1 MYNFECCLK
10 NKKLIKM
17 KKILSIVLF
26 SALGG
31 ALTLGAYK
39 TFIEKPQV
47 VFEQSGLQNP
57 KTFNTNYNNAAFG
70 GAENID
76 FTIAAEQ
83 TLNSVVH
90 VKNTMYQTIKDPFA
104 EFFYGPGNGTRQY
117 SQIGTG
123 SGVII
128 SSDGYIV
135 TNNHVINNAT
145 DIAVVLNNK
154 KEYKA
159 KVIGTDPTND
169 IALIKV
175 DAKDLPF
182 ITFGDSDHIKVGEW
196 VLAVGNPY
204 NLTSTVTAG
213 IVSAKGRDLDGN
225 GSVDSFIQTDA
236 AVNPGNSGGALV
248 NTRGELIG
256 INTAISS
263 MTGSF
268 VGYSFA
274 VPSNIAKKVIE
285 DLMEFGN
292 VQRAILGVVG
302 GELDSKIAENLD
314 VNNTEGFYISEVSE
328 GSGAAK
334 AGLKPKDIIIQID
347 GNKIATFSDLTGFLR
362 TKRPNDKVQVTYLR
376 NNEQKTVQVILSKNE
391 IAKVTTLG
399 LELKNMDPSELKKL
413 KIENGVKVSNILNKE
428 LLSYGVKKGYIITE
442 INNKKV
448 YSVDDVNEMI
458 SAKSSNEVM
467 RIEMINL
474 NGETERYIFR

>member
-1 MYNFECCLK
+1 
-10 NKKLIKM
+10 M

-39 TFIEKPQV
+39 IFLEKPQV
-47 VFEQSGLQNP
+47 VIEQSGITNP
-57 KTFNTNYNNAAFG
+57 KTVAANYSDARFG

-76 FTIAAEQ
+76 FTSAAEK

-90 VKNTMYQTIKDPFA
+90 VKNTMLQTIKDPFA
-104 EFFYGPGNGTRQY
+104 EFFYGQGNGTRQF

-159 KVIGTDPTND
+159 KIIGTDPTND

-175 DAKDLPF
+175 DAKDLPYV
-182 ITFGDSDHIKVGEW
+182 TFGDSDHIKIGEW

-213 IVSAKGRDLDGN
+213 IISAKGRDLDGN

-292 VQRAILGVVG
+292 VQRAVLGVVG
-302 GELDSKIAENLD
+302 GELDGKIAENLD
-314 VNNTEGFYISEVSE
+314 VKNTEGFYISEVSE

-334 AGLKPKDIIIQID
+334 AGLKPKDIIIQLD
-347 GNKIATFSDLTGFLR
+347 GNKISTFSDLTGFLR
-362 TKRPNDKVQVTYLR
+362 TKRPNDKVQVTFLR
-376 NNEQKTVQVILSKNE
+376 GNDQKTVEVLLSKNE
-391 IAKVTTLG
+391 ISKVSTLG
-399 LELKNMDPSELKKL
+399 LELKNLNNTELKKL

-448 YSVDDVNEMI
+448 YSVDDVNDMI

-474 NGETERYIFR
+474 QGEVERYIFR

>member
-1 MYNFECCLK
+1 
-10 NKKLIKM
+10 M

-39 TFIEKPQV
+39 IFLEKPQV
-47 VFEQSGLQNP
+47 VIEQSGISNP
-57 KTFNTNYNNAAFG
+57 KTVAANYSDARFG

-76 FTIAAEQ
+76 FTSAAEK

-90 VKNTMYQTIKDPFA
+90 VKNTMMQTIKDPFA
-104 EFFYGPGNGTRQY
+104 EFFYGQGNGTRQF

-159 KVIGTDPTND
+159 KIIGTDPTND

-175 DAKDLPF
+175 DAKDLPYV
-182 ITFGDSDHIKVGEW
+182 TFGDSDHIKIGEW

-213 IVSAKGRDLDGN
+213 IISAKGRDLDGN

-292 VQRAILGVVG
+292 VQRAVLGVVG
-302 GELDSKIAENLD
+302 GELDGKIAANLD

-334 AGLKPKDIIIQID
+334 AGLKPKDIIIQLD
-347 GNKIATFSDLTGFLR
+347 GNKISTFSDLTGFLR
-362 TKRPNDKVQVTYLR
+362 TKRPNDKVQVTFLR
-376 NNEQKTVQVILSKNE
+376 GNDQKTVEVLLSKNE
-391 IAKVTTLG
+391 ISKVSTLG
-399 LELKNMDPSELKKL
+399 LELKNLNNTELKKL

-448 YSVDDVNEMI
+448 YSVDDVNDMI

-474 NGETERYIFR
+474 QGEVERYIFR

>member
-1 MYNFECCLK
+1 
-10 NKKLIKM
+10 M
-17 KKILSIVLF
+17 KKILTIVLF

-31 ALTLGAYK
+31 AITLGAYK
-39 TFIEKPQV
+39 SFFEKPQYV
-47 VFEQSGLQNP
+47 IEQKGISKP
-57 KTFNTNYNNAAFG
+57 STVKTNFTSATIGAMENT
-70 GAENID
+70 D
-76 FTIAAEQ
+76 FTIAAEK

-104 EFFYGPGNGTRQY
+104 EFFYGQGNGTRQY
-117 SQIGTG
+117 SQVGTG

-128 SSDGYIV
+128 SSDGYII
-135 TNNHVINNAT
+135 TNNHVINKAT
-145 DIAVVLNNK
+145 DIAVTLNDK

-159 KVIGTDPTND
+159 KIIGTDPTND
-169 IALIKV
+169 IALLKIE
-175 DAKDLPF
+175 AKNLPYV
-182 ITFGDSDHIKVGEW
+182 TFGDSDFIKVGEW

-274 VPSNIAKKVIE
+274 VPSNIAKKVVE

-292 VQRAILGVVG
+292 VQKAILGVVG

-314 VNNTEGFYISEVSE
+314 LKNTQGFYISEVSE
-328 GSGAAK
+328 NSGASK
-334 AGLKPKDIIIQID
+334 SGLKAKDIIIQLD
-347 GNKIATFSDLTGFLR
+347 GVKISTYADLTGFLR
-362 TKRPNDKVQVTYLR
+362 TKRPNDKIQVAYIRNGIEKSTQVTL
-376 NNEQKTVQVILSKNE
+376 TKNE
-391 IAKVTTLG
+391 VSKVSQLG
-399 LELKNMDPSELKKL
+399 LELKNVDKSELKKL
-413 KIENGVKVSNILNKE
+413 KVENGVKVTSISNKE
-428 LLSYGVKKGYIITE
+428 LMSYGVKNGYIIVA
-442 INNKKV
+442 INNQKV
-448 YSVDDVNEMI
+448 YSVDDVNDMI
-458 SAKSSNEVM
+458 AAKSSNQVM
-467 RIEMINL
+467 RIEMLNL
-474 NGETERYIFR
+474 NGEMERYIFR

>member
-1 MYNFECCLK
+1 
-10 NKKLIKM
+10 M

-39 TFIEKPQV
+39 LFLEKPQV
-47 VFEQSGLQNP
+47 LFEQTGISNP
-57 KTFNTNYNNAAFG
+57 KTVNANYDDAVFG

-76 FTIAAEQ
+76 FTIAAEK

-90 VKNTMYQTIKDPFA
+90 VKNTMLQTIKDPYA
-104 EFFYGPGNGTRQY
+104 EFFYGQGNGTRQY
-117 SQIGTG
+117 SQTGTG

-145 DIAVVLNNK
+145 DIAIVLNNK

-159 KVIGTDPTND
+159 KLIGTDPTND
-169 IALIKV
+169 IALIKI
-175 DAKDLPF
+175 DAKDLPYV
-182 ITFGDSDHIKVGEW
+182 TFGDSDHIKVGEW

-248 NTRGELIG
+248 NTRGELVG

-302 GELDSKIAENLD
+302 GELDGKIAQNLD
-314 VNNTEGFYISEVSE
+314 LNNTEGFYISDVSE
-328 GSGAAK
+328 GTGAAK
-334 AGLKPKDIIIQID
+334 AGLKAKDIIIQLD
-347 GNKIATFSDLTGFLR
+347 GNKISTFSDLTGFLR
-362 TKRPNDKVQVTYLR
+362 TKRPNDKVTVTYLR
-376 NNEQKTVQVILSKNE
+376 NNEQKTVEVTLTKNE
-391 IAKVTTLG
+391 ISKVSTLG
-399 LELKNMDPSELKKL
+399 LELKNLDNSELKKL
-413 KIENGVKVSNILNKE
+413 KIENGVKVSDILNKE
-428 LLSYGVKKGYIITE
+428 LLTYGVKKGYIITE
-442 INNKKV
+442 INGKKV

-458 SAKSSNEVM
+458 SAKSSNQVM

-474 NGETERYIFR
+474 SGEVERYIFR